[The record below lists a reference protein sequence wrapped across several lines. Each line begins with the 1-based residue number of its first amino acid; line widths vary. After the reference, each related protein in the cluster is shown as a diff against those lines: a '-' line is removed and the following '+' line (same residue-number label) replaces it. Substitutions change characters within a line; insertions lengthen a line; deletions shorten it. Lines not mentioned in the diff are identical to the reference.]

1 MSYQKLLRQM
11 IGVTLVMLLLAG
23 CGAPAATPVSEA
35 PAVTP
40 TPEPPTAT
48 FTPIPPT
55 ATPVPPTA
63 TLTAAPTPTPVPL
76 TAATVIAARGD
87 KEWDLVVMGE
97 CLMFRLMPRYAAHL
111 ERDLGVKVKIHD
123 WARIELGSSYLLED
137 LRTDP
142 ELRRDIGEAEVVIF
156 DIVPTVFANPANTYS
171 FGSPGAC
178 GGTDNQDCLREAL
191 KVYKADTDAI
201 IAEIVSLR
209 SPSEALIR
217 TMDTHGFMVKEVK
230 EWKAAGAFEV
240 MNTYIQDANEHVI
253 QVASEH
259 HIPVARVYAA
269 FMGPNGDE
277 DPMDKGYVYDGLHPT
292 EEGADLMAELFRELG
307 YEYAPP
313 EP

>member
-1 MSYQKLLRQM
+1 MTRCKHFERRKQQDMNHPRKLLQQM
-11 IGVTLVMLLLAG
+11 FGLTFVLLLLAG
-23 CGAPAATPVSEA
+23 CGGAQIA
-35 PAVTP
+35 
-40 TPEPPTAT
+40 
-48 FTPIPPT
+48 PT
-55 ATPVPPTA
+55 ATPALPTATPIPPTA
-63 TLTAAPTPTPVPL
+63 TLTAATTPTPGPL

-87 KEWDLVVMGE
+87 KEWDYVVLGDSFMW
-97 CLMFRLMPRYAAHL
+97 RLMPRYAAHL
-111 ERDLGVKVKIHD
+111 ERDLGIEIIQHD
-123 WARIELGSSYLLED
+123 RTWGGEHSSHLLNR
-137 LRTDP
+137 LRTVP
-142 ELRRDIGEAEVVIF
+142 KLRRDIREAEVVIF
-156 DIVPTVFANPANTYS
+156 NIGFAVFKTSGNIYV
-171 FGSPGAC
+171 FRSPGAC
-178 GGTDNQDCLREAL
+178 GGPDNQDCLREAL

-217 TMDTHGFMVKEVK
+217 TMTIYQPMVKEL
-230 EWKAAGAFEV
+230 KAAGAFEV
-240 MNTYIQDANEHVI
+240 INTYTQDANEHVI

-277 DPMDKGYVYDGLHPT
+277 DPMDKGYVYDDHPT

>member
-1 MSYQKLLRQM
+1 
-11 IGVTLVMLLLAG
+11 
-23 CGAPAATPVSEA
+23 
-35 PAVTP
+35 
-40 TPEPPTAT
+40 
-48 FTPIPPT
+48 
-55 ATPVPPTA
+55 
-63 TLTAAPTPTPVPL
+63 
-76 TAATVIAARGD
+76 
-87 KEWDLVVMGE
+87 
-97 CLMFRLMPRYAAHL
+97 MFRLTPRYAAHL

-142 ELRRDIGEAEVVIF
+142 ELRQDIREAEVMIF
-156 DIVPTVFANPANTYS
+156 DIMPAVFANPANTYT

-217 TMDTHGFMVKEVK
+217 TMTIYQAMVKEL
-230 EWKAAGAFEV
+230 KAAGAFEV
-240 MNTYIQDANEHVI
+240 INTYIQDANEHVI
-253 QVASEH
+253 QVAGEH

-292 EEGADLMAELFRELG
+292 EEGADLMAELFRKLG

>member
-1 MSYQKLLRQM
+1 MVRYKHPQRRKQQDMNHPRKLLQQM
-11 IGVTLVMLLLAG
+11 FGLISVLLLLAG
-23 CGAPAATPVSEA
+23 CGGAQIA
-35 PAVTP
+35 
-40 TPEPPTAT
+40 PTAT
-48 FTPIPPT
+48 PALPTATPIPPT
-55 ATPVPPTA
+55 AT
-63 TLTAAPTPTPVPL
+63 LTVAPTPTPVPL

-87 KEWDLVVMGE
+87 KEWDYVVMGDS
-97 CLMFRLMPRYAAHL
+97 LTFRLMPRYAAHL
-111 ERDLGVKVKIHD
+111 ERDLGIKVIPHD
-123 WARIELGSSYLLED
+123 WARGGHGSSYLLED

-156 DIVPTVFANPANTYS
+156 DIGFAVFETPANTYS

-209 SPSEALIR
+209 SPSDALIR
-217 TMDTHGFMVKEVK
+217 TMDTYQFEVR
-230 EWKAAGAFEV
+230 EFKAAGAFEV
-240 MNTYIQDANEHVI
+240 INTYWQDANEHVI

-277 DPMDKGYVYDGLHPT
+277 DPRDKGYVVHDGVHPT

>member
-1 MSYQKLLRQM
+1 MGDSLMWR
-11 IGVTLVMLLLAG
+11 LVR
-23 CGAPAATPVSEA
+23 S
-35 PAVTP
+35 
-40 TPEPPTAT
+40 
-48 FTPIPPT
+48 
-55 ATPVPPTA
+55 
-63 TLTAAPTPTPVPL
+63 
-76 TAATVIAARGD
+76 
-87 KEWDLVVMGE
+87 
-97 CLMFRLMPRYAAHL
+97 YAAHL
-111 ERDLGVKVKIHD
+111 ERDLGIEVIQHD
-123 WARIELGSSYLLED
+123 RTRDGEHSSYLLNR
-137 LRTDP
+137 LRTVP
-142 ELRRDIGEAEVVIF
+142 KLRRDIGEAEVVIF
-156 DIVPTVFANPANTYS
+156 NIGFGVFETPAYTHA
-171 FGSPGAC
+171 FGSPGDC

-217 TMDTHGFMVKEVK
+217 TMDTHQFMVK

-240 MNTYIQDANEHVI
+240 MNTYWQDANEHVI

-277 DPMDKGYVYDGLHPT
+277 DPRDKGYVSDGVHPT

>member
-1 MSYQKLLRQM
+1 MVRYKHPQRRKQQDMNRPRKLLQQM
-11 IGVTLVMLLLAG
+11 FGLTSVLLLLAG
-23 CGAPAATPVSEA
+23 CGGAQIA
-35 PAVTP
+35 
-40 TPEPPTAT
+40 
-48 FTPIPPT
+48 PT
-55 ATPVPPTA
+55 ATPALPTATPIPPTA

-87 KEWDLVVMGE
+87 KEWDYVVMGDS
-97 CLMFRLMPRYAAHL
+97 LMFGLMPRYAAHL
-111 ERDLGVKVKIHD
+111 ERDLGIKVIQHD
-123 WARIELGSSYLLED
+123 RTLGGDHSSGLLNR
-137 LRTDP
+137 LRTVP
-142 ELRRDIGEAEVVIF
+142 ELRREIREAEVVIF
-156 DIVPTVFANPANTYS
+156 DIPIAVFEIPAYTYA
-171 FGSPGAC
+171 FGSPGDC

-209 SPSEALIR
+209 SPSDALIR
-217 TMDTHGFMVKEVK
+217 TMDTHQPMVE

-240 MNTYIQDANEHVI
+240 MNTYWQDANEHVI
-253 QVASEH
+253 QVAGEH

-277 DPMDKGYVYDGLHPT
+277 DPRDKGYVYDGIHPT

>member
-1 MSYQKLLRQM
+1 M
-11 IGVTLVMLLLAG
+11 
-23 CGAPAATPVSEA
+23 
-35 PAVTP
+35 
-40 TPEPPTAT
+40 
-48 FTPIPPT
+48 
-55 ATPVPPTA
+55 
-63 TLTAAPTPTPVPL
+63 
-76 TAATVIAARGD
+76 GD
-87 KEWDLVVMGE
+87 

-123 WARIELGSSYLLED
+123 WARGELGSSHLLED

-156 DIVPTVFANPANTYS
+156 NMGPTALANPANTYS

-217 TMDTHGFMVKEVK
+217 TMDIHEFMAMD
-230 EWKAAGAFEV
+230 WKAAGSFDV
-240 MNTYIQDANEHVI
+240 INTYKQDANEHLI

-269 FMGPNGDE
+269 FRGPNGDE

-307 YEYAPP
+307 YEYSPP